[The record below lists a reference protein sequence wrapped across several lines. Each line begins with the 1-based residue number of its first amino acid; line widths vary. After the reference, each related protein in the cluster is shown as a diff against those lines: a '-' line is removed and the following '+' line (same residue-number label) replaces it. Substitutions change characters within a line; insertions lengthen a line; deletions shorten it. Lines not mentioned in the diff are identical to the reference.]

1 MTQAPTTTRGETMLA
16 LRKARMAA
24 SPPIL
29 RGGFRPFFLAG
40 AAWAAIALALW
51 LAALLAGLELPS
63 ALDALA
69 WHRHEM
75 LFGFVGATVAGFLL
89 TAIPNWTGR
98 LPIAGPPLAALVALW
113 LAARLAVL
121 GSGAVGLGL
130 AAALDVGFYAVMA
143 FVGAREI
150 LAAKNRNLPL
160 VAMVL
165 LFGAADAVDYAGMA
179 GWIAD
184 PEAGF
189 RAGVALVTVMISV
202 IGGRIIPSFTR
213 NWLVKQGRKQG
224 LPGQPGGLDL
234 AVIAATA
241 LALLAWVVMPNAGLT
256 GMALALAGLLQL
268 LRLARWSGWRT
279 LRDPLVLVL
288 HLGYLWVPVGLALLG
303 ISILETVVPRT
314 AAVHA
319 LTAGA
324 MGTMILAVTS
334 RATLGHTGREL
345 RANAL
350 TIAAYG
356 LATIGALIRVLSPLG
371 LLDYRLG
378 LGLAGLAWGGAF
390 VVFLV
395 AYAPILFAPR
405 LDRAPG

>member
-1 MTQAPTTTRGETMLA
+1 MTQVPTTTRGETMLA
-16 LRKARMAA
+16 LRKARMAT

-51 LAALLAGLELPS
+51 LAVLLAGLELPS
-63 ALDALA
+63 RFDALA

-75 LFGFVGATVAGFLL
+75 LFGFVGTMVAGFLL

-98 LPIAGPPLAALVALW
+98 LPIAGPPLAGLVALW

-121 GSGAVGLGL
+121 GSGALSLGL
-130 AAALDVGFYAVMA
+130 AAALDVGFYALMA
-143 FVGAREI
+143 AVGAREI

-165 LFGAADAVDYAGMA
+165 LFGTADAVDYAGAA

-213 NWLVKQGRKQG
+213 NWLVKQGHKQS

-234 AVIAATA
+234 LVIAATA
-241 LALLAWVVMPNAGLT
+241 LALLAWVLAPSAPPT

-268 LRLARWSGWRT
+268 VRLGRWSGWRT

-288 HLGYLWVPVGLALLG
+288 HLGYLWV
-303 ISILETVVPRT
+303 
-314 AAVHA
+314 
-319 LTAGA
+319 
-324 MGTMILAVTS
+324 
-334 RATLGHTGREL
+334 
-345 RANAL
+345 
-350 TIAAYG
+350 
-356 LATIGALIRVLSPLG
+356 
-371 LLDYRLG
+371 
-378 LGLAGLAWGGAF
+378 
-390 VVFLV
+390 
-395 AYAPILFAPR
+395 
-405 LDRAPG
+405 